1 VEISTKLWKRHG
13 RTHARMRAIVGI
25 ESAIVLI
32 AFVVVA
38 AALAF
43 VVLNMGF
50 FTTQRSKETIGSGL
64 AQASSS
70 IEIDGT
76 VLAQVD
82 TTSGYVKCMVV
93 PIRLSAGQKPV
104 DLTPGK
110 SIISVWVMGKAAFPQ
125 VYNST
130 DTYTF
135 ANGPTNDINI
145 TWVCQNV
152 IPQTP
157 GQVNATIV
165 WTTPNNH
172 DNVLDP
178 GEKAVIVIGFNIVDA
193 NGNKIPTAYD
203 VVKAELRVPIGAAL
217 TIERSVPASL
227 TQEIIDLG

>member
-1 VEISTKLWKRHG
+1 MVKPH
-13 RTHARMRAIVGI
+13 RTRITRRMKAIVGI

-76 VLAQVD
+76 VLANV
-82 TTSGYVKCMVV
+82 TISGSGNSGNVTCLLI

-110 SIISVWVMGKAAFPQ
+110 SIISVWILGKAAFPQ

-130 DTYTF
+130 DTNSFTSIS
-135 ANGPTNDINI
+135 NNNI
-145 TWVCQNV
+145 TTICNNV
-152 IPQTP
+152 TLD
-157 GQVNATIV
+157 GASSVNASIV

-178 GEKAVIVIGFNIVDA
+178 GEKALIVVRFDNTIA
-193 NGNKIPTAYD
+193 PTAYD
-203 VVKAELRVPIGAAL
+203 VVKVELKVPIGAAL
-217 TIERSVPASL
+217 TVERSIPASL
-227 TQEIIDLG
+227 TQQVIDLG

>member
-1 VEISTKLWKRHG
+1 MVKPH
-13 RTHARMRAIVGI
+13 RTRITRRMKAIVGI

-76 VLAQVD
+76 VLANV
-82 TTSGYVKCMVV
+82 TISGNNGNVTCLLI

-110 SIISVWVMGKAAFPQ
+110 SIISVWILGKAAFPQ

-130 DTYTF
+130 DTYSFTSIS
-135 ANGPTNDINI
+135 NNNI
-145 TWVCQNV
+145 TTICNNV
-152 IPQTP
+152 TLGVDSP
-157 GQVNATIV
+157 VNTSIV

-178 GEKAVIVIGFNIVDA
+178 GEKALIVVRFDNTIA
-193 NGNKIPTAYD
+193 PTAYD
-203 VVKAELRVPIGAAL
+203 VVKVELKVPIGAAL
-217 TIERSVPASL
+217 TVERSIPASL
-227 TQEIIDLG
+227 TQQVIDLG

>member
-1 VEISTKLWKRHG
+1 MVKPH
-13 RTHARMRAIVGI
+13 RTRITRRMKAIVGI

-76 VLAQVD
+76 VLANV
-82 TTSGYVKCMVV
+82 TISGNSGNVTCLLI

-110 SIISVWVMGKAAFPQ
+110 SIISVWILGKAAFPQ

-130 DTYTF
+130 DTNSFTSISS
-135 ANGPTNDINI
+135 NDITTICN
-145 TWVCQNV
+145 NV
-152 IPQTP
+152 TFD
-157 GQVNATIV
+157 GASVNASIV

-178 GEKAVIVIGFNIVDA
+178 GEKALIVVRF
-193 NGNKIPTAYD
+193 GNTIAPTAYD
-203 VVKAELRVPIGAAL
+203 VVKVELKVPIGAAL
-217 TIERSVPASL
+217 TVERSIPASL
-227 TQEIIDLG
+227 TQQVIDLG

>member
-13 RTHARMRAIVGI
+13 RAHTRMRAIVGI

-82 TTSGYVKCMVV
+82 TDDGYVKCMVV

-110 SIISVWVMGKAAFPQ
+110 STISVWVVGKAAYLQ
-125 VYNST
+125 VYSS
-130 DTYTF
+130 TYTNVEELG
-135 ANGPTNDINI
+135 ADGMDINSI
-145 TWVCQNV
+145 CQNV
-152 IPQTP
+152 TGS
-157 GQVNATIV
+157 GQVNAIIV
-165 WTTPNNH
+165 WTTPNNE
-172 DNVLDP
+172 DEVLDP
-178 GEKAVIVIGFNIVDA
+178 GEKALIVIGFNGIEY
-193 NGNKIPTAYD
+193 GGEPIPSAYD
-203 VVKAELRVPIGAAL
+203 VVKVELKVPIGAAL